1 MNSSGVSHVANR
13 PRSYAS
19 KNPQLVIYR
28 HGDENGPD
36 SEDLLIPF
44 ADIARDFASS
54 LGDMRIRSCSSTPS
68 NSFAVIQTPNARSNV
83 PVG

>member
-1 MNSSGVSHVANR
+1 
-13 PRSYAS
+13 
-19 KNPQLVIYR
+19 
-28 HGDENGPD
+28 
-36 SEDLLIPF
+36 
-44 ADIARDFASS
+44 